1 MLKKHTGVDLVLGS
15 DCQPKAKLM
24 LPCYP
29 NDNKLKPNLLS
40 GVKDYHN
47 EEKNSNNTS
56 LYMQARINNPD

>member
-47 EEKNSNNTS
+47 EEKKFEQYIIIYASKN
-56 LYMQARINNPD
+56 